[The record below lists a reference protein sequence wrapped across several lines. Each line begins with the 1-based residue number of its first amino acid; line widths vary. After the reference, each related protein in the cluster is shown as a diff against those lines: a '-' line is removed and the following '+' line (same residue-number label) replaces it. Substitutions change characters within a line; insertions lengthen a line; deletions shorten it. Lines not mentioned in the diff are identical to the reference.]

1 MAISATLQAASG
13 GSFLLTNAAPDD
25 VFTPED
31 LTDEQREIARTTA
44 EFAEKSILPRVPEI
58 EAKQFQ
64 VTRDLL
70 LEAGR
75 LGLLAVDIPEQYGG
89 LALDKVTSALIAD
102 RIAVCASF
110 SVSISAHTGIGT
122 LPVIWYGTPEQ
133 KEKYLPKLATGEWV
147 AAYALSEASSGSDAM
162 NIRAQARL
170 SPDGSQY
177 ILNGEKMW
185 ITNAG
190 FADLF
195 IVFAKIAGDNGQPPQ
210 FSAFLIERGTPG
222 LTLGAEEHK
231 LGIRGSSTCP
241 LVLSDCTIP
250 AGNLLGEA
258 GKGHHI
264 AFNILNVGRYKLGA
278 AALGGARTT
287 LRTAV
292 RYAKQRIAFSK
303 PISSF
308 GLVQEKLADMA
319 AGIYAGEALVYR
331 VVGAIDAAL
340 STLEADAPAAEV
352 QKRIEEYAVECSIV
366 KVWCSEMLER
376 AVDRSVQIHGGYGY
390 VEEYPA
396 ERAYRD
402 ARINRIF
409 EGTNEINRLII
420 TGFLL
425 KRAMQ
430 GRLPLLP
437 AIGRI
442 MDEVMAGPSST
453 SAPRAEISG
462 PLASERALLASAK
475 KIGLFCAGA
484 ASQKYPTNLQDQQ
497 EVMGALADI
506 LIEILVM
513 ESALLRAEKAAR
525 RSGAPPVPADESRT
539 SWVQQHGG
547 MQTAL
552 ARLAA
557 ARSFEIVRQFA
568 ERILG
573 AIAEGDMLRTQMAIY
588 RRLSKHDPVNTV
600 ALGRSVAEA
609 VIATERYPL

>member
-1 MAISATLQAASG
+1 MSASATPGPRKFAAG
-13 GSFLLTNAAPDD
+13 GSFLLENAAPEEI
-25 VFTPED
+25 FTPED
-31 LTDEQREIARTTA
+31 FSEEQQEIARTTA
-44 EFAEKSILPRVPEI
+44 EFAEKSILPRVAEI
-58 EAKQFQ
+58 ESKNFA
-64 VTRDLL
+64 VTRELL
-70 LEAGR
+70 LEAGQ
-75 LGLLAVDIPEQYGG
+75 LGLLAADIPESYGG

-122 LPVIWYGTPEQ
+122 LPVIWYGTPAQ

-170 SPDGSQY
+170 SPDGKNY

-195 IVFAKIAGDNGQPPQ
+195 IVFAKIDGEQ
-210 FSAFLIERGTPG
+210 FSAFLVERNTPG
-222 LTLGAEEHK
+222 LTIGAEEHK

-241 LVLSDCTIP
+241 LVLADCAVP
-250 AGNLLGEA
+250 AANLLGEA
-258 GKGHHI
+258 GKGHYI

-278 AALGGARTT
+278 AALGGARQT
-287 LRTAV
+287 LRYALH
-292 RYAKQRIAFSK
+292 YAKQRTAFGK

-308 GLVQEKLADMA
+308 GLMQEKIADMA
-319 AGIYAGEALVYR
+319 AGIFAGEALVYR
-331 VVGAIDAAL
+331 VVGAIDA
-340 STLEADAPAAEV
+340 TLATLPPEAPSSEV

-376 AVDRSVQIHGGYGY
+376 AVDQCVQIHGGYGY

-396 ERAYRD
+396 ERGYRD

-420 TGFLL
+420 SGFLL

-437 AIGRI
+437 AIGKV
-442 MDEVMAGPSST
+442 MDEVMAGP
-453 SAPRAEISG
+453 APRSEANG
-462 PLASERALLASAK
+462 PLALEKAMLAGAK
-475 KIGLFCAGA
+475 KLGLFCSGA

-497 EVMGALADI
+497 EIMGALADI

-513 ESALLRAEKAAR
+513 ESALLRTEKF
-525 RSGAPPVPADESRT
+525 
-539 SWVQQHGG
+539 GG
-547 MQTAL
+547 RNPTATAL
-552 ARLAA
+552 GQLSA
-557 ARSFEIVRQFA
+557 ARSFRIIQDAA

-573 AIAEGDMLRTQMAIY
+573 AVAEGDMLRTQMTIF
-588 RRLSKHDPVNTV
+588 RRLAKHDPVNSV
-600 ALGRSVAEA
+600 ALGRAVAEEA
-609 VIATERYPL
+609 IAAERYPL

>member
-1 MAISATLQAASG
+1 MATATSPKVIPG
-13 GSFLLTNAAPDD
+13 GTFLLSDAAPDD

-31 LTDEQREIARTTA
+31 FSEEQQEIGRTTA
-44 EFAEKSILPRVPEI
+44 EFADKSILPRVAEI
-58 EAKQFQ
+58 EAKNFQ
-64 VTRDLL
+64 VTRELL
-70 LEAGR
+70 LEAGK
-75 LGLLAVDIPEQYGG
+75 LGLLAADIPEAYGG

-102 RIAVCASF
+102 RVAVSASF

-133 KEKYLPKLATGEWV
+133 KEKYLPKLATGEWI

-170 SPDGSQY
+170 SADGSQY

-185 ITNAG
+185 ISNAG

-195 IVFAKIAGDNGQPPQ
+195 IVFAKIVADDGRPGQ
-210 FSAFLIERGTPG
+210 FSAFLIERDTPG
-222 LTLGAEEHK
+222 LTIGAEEHK

-278 AALGGARTT
+278 ATLGGARHT
-287 LRTAV
+287 LRNAI
-292 RYAKQRIAFSK
+292 RYGKQRFAFGK
-303 PISSF
+303 PITSF
-308 GLVQEKLADMA
+308 GLMQEKIADIA
-319 AGIYAGEALVYR
+319 AGIFAGEALVYR

-340 STLEADAPAAEV
+340 VALPPDAPASEV
-352 QKRIEEYAVECSIV
+352 QKRIEDYAVECSIV
-366 KVWCSEMLER
+366 KVWCSEMLDR
-376 AVDRSVQIHGGYGY
+376 AVDANLQIHGGYGY
-390 VEEYPA
+390 VEEYSA
-396 ERAYRD
+396 ERTYRD

-420 TGFLL
+420 SGFLL
-425 KRAMQ
+425 RRAMQ

-437 AIGRI
+437 AIAKV
-442 MDEVMAGPSST
+442 MDEVMAGPV
-453 SAPRAEISG
+453 PRSDAGG
-462 PLASERALLASAK
+462 PLAAEHSLLASAK
-475 KIGLFCAGA
+475 KVGLFCSGA

-497 EVMGALADI
+497 EIMGAIADI

-513 ESALLRAEKAAR
+513 ESAILRAEKCLTAHPIA
-525 RSGAPPVPADESRT
+525 VP
-539 SWVQQHGG
+539 
-547 MQTAL
+547 L
-552 ARLAA
+552 AQLTA
-557 ARSFEIVRQFA
+557 ARSFCIVESAA

-573 AIAEGDMLRTQMAIY
+573 AVAEGDMLRTQMTIF
-588 RRLSKHDPVNTV
+588 RRLTKHDPANTV
-600 ALGRSVAEA
+600 ALGRTIAEHMLA
-609 VIATERYPL
+609 AERYTL

>member
-1 MAISATLQAASG
+1 MAATIPTPHAAAG
-13 GSFLLTNAAPDD
+13 GSFLLANAAPAD

-31 LTDEQREIARTTA
+31 LTDEQQEIARTTT

-58 EAKQFQ
+58 EAKNFQ

-70 LEAGR
+70 LEAGK

-195 IVFAKIAGDNGQPPQ
+195 IVFAKIVGDNGQPPL
-210 FSAFLIERGTPG
+210 FSAFLIERGAPG
-222 LTLGAEEHK
+222 LTIGAEEHK

-241 LVLSDCTIP
+241 LVLSDCAVP

-292 RYAKQRIAFSK
+292 RYAKQRIAFGK

-319 AGIYAGEALVYR
+319 AGIFAGEALVYR

-340 STLEADAPAAEV
+340 STLPADAPAAEV
-352 QKRIEEYAVECSIV
+352 QKGIEEYAVECSIV

-437 AIGRI
+437 AIGKI
-442 MDEVMAGPSST
+442 MDEVLAGSPART
-453 SAPRAEISG
+453 ELSG
-462 PLASERALLASAK
+462 PLAAEKALVASAK

-497 EVMGALADI
+497 EIMGALADI
-506 LIEILVM
+506 LIETLVM
-513 ESALLRAEKAAR
+513 ESAILRGEKAAAR
-525 RSGAPPVPADESRT
+525 GSADL
-539 SWVQQHGG
+539 HA
-547 MQTAL
+547 AL
-552 ARLAA
+552 AQLSA
-557 ARSFEIVRQFA
+557 ARSFGIVQNSA

-573 AIAEGDMLRTQMAIY
+573 AIAEGDMLHTQMAIY

-609 VIATERYPL
+609 VIAAERYPL